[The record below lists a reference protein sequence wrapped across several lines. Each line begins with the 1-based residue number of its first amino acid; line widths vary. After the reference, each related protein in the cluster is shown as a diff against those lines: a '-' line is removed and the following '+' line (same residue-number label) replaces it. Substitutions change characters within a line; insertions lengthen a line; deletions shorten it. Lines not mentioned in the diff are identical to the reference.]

1 MVGFPK
7 TLRLDFR
14 FDTASPTTPLST
26 LNGLGSSP
34 FARRYSENRFLFLL
48 LWVLRCFSSPGSP
61 HLIGGDLCSHRPGS
75 PIRTS
80 RYQRLLPAP
89 PGFSQVITSFIGLGA
104 RASTVCPFYLDL
116 LSSSGLPPKIR
127 PIPTHPM
134 SPLPISH
141 IEAWDG
147 LPSHSLLPLFHDP
160 RACFLSRRNEEST
173 EYPEI
178 CQHPLSKKAGGWP
191 PPVGE
196 KRV

>member
-1 MVGFPK
+1 
-7 TLRLDFR
+7 
-14 FDTASPTTPLST
+14 
-26 LNGLGSSP
+26 
-34 FARRYSENRFLFLL
+34 
-48 LWVLRCFSSPGSP
+48 
-61 HLIGGDLCSHRPGS
+61 
-75 PIRTS
+75 
-80 RYQRLLPAP
+80 
-89 PGFSQVITSFIGLGA
+89 
-104 RASTVCPFYLDL
+104 
-116 LSSSGLPPKIR
+116 
-127 PIPTHPM
+127 M